1 MIESF
6 PVTPRSTQLPDPDN
20 PEQMRRVRAAAE
32 AVVGDDIARRAMR
45 RTRARFIRRAI

>member
-6 PVTPRSTQLPDPDN
+6 PVTPRSTQVPNPDD
-20 PEQMRRVRAAAE
+20 PEQMRQVRAAAE

-45 RTRARFIRRAI
+45 RARARFIRRPV